1 MKSVPVG
8 GARYVTPMTE
18 QPRSNDPSSMTS
30 SNARRTALT
39 RLGRSG
45 TGFVNPSVV
54 RGSTVTFETLGEF
67 EEALRCDLQQGP
79 YTYGLLDTPTTRA
92 LSESIAA
99 LDGANGAVLLESG
112 LAAVGVALLSHVT
125 QGDHILM
132 VDSCYG
138 PSRILCNG
146 MLKRF
151 GVETEYYDPRIGQ
164 DGRPGIE
171 TLFRKN
177 TKLVF
182 MESPGSVT
190 FEMQDVPAIAAACQE
205 RNIVTA
211 IDNTWATPLGFRPI
225 EHGVD
230 MVVHALTKYVSG
242 HSDVML
248 GAVTARTREIWD
260 RVKITAVD
268 LGHGVS
274 PDDAWL
280 GLRGLRTLAVRLDAQ
295 ERSAL
300 QLARWLQNRP
310 EVKRVLHPALPEDP
324 GHEIFKR
331 DFDRGTGLFGV
342 VLHPVKRQAL
352 ARMLEGMTYFQM
364 GYSWG
369 GFESLLIPQHPL
381 TERSATPWN
390 EDGTLLR
397 VSVGLEAV
405 DHLVQ
410 DLASG
415 LDRLAG

>member
-1 MKSVPVG
+1 MP
-8 GARYVTPMTE
+8 E
-18 QPRSNDPSSMTS
+18 QPHDSLALPSSTDWSESTDPSRR
-30 SNARRTALT
+30 ARSAAMRTELT
-39 RLGRSG
+39 RMGRPDH
-45 TGFVNPSVV
+45 GFVNPSVV

-67 EEALRCDLQQGP
+67 EEALGCDLQHGP
-79 YTYGLLDTPTTRA
+79 YTYGLLDTPTTRT
-92 LSESIAA
+92 LSQSLAA

-112 LAAVGVALLSHVT
+112 LAAVGVALLSHVK

-151 GVETEYYDPRIGQ
+151 GVETEYYDPLIGQ

-171 TLFRKN
+171 TLFREN
-177 TKLVF
+177 TKMVF

-260 RVKITAVD
+260 RVKMTAVD

-280 GLRGLRTLAVRLDAQ
+280 GLRGLRTLAIRLDAQ
-295 ERSAL
+295 EQAGL
-300 QLARWLQNRP
+300 QLARWLQKRP

-381 TERSATPWN
+381 SERSVTPWI

-397 VSVGLEAV
+397 VSVGLEAI
-405 DHLVQ
+405 DHLVE
-410 DLASG
+410 DLAQG